1 MPRLDSLQWLR
12 ALAAMMVL
20 VGHVLEEAAHYRGFG
35 AGAAA
40 LPWTRGV
47 DVFFVISGFVI
58 ALSARRHAGSGAGAG
73 AFLLR
78 RTIRVVPLYWLFTTL
93 MVVALLAAPGAVK
106 DTDLD
111 PAQIVSSYFF
121 YPYERHDGRIAPVL
135 SLGWTLN
142 YEMFFYLLAAAALF
156 WRRPHAGV
164 ILWTVLLTLA
174 LFGWLLDPQ
183 QSAVRFWTNSIILEF
198 GFGVLLALVWQ
209 RRGTVHNP
217 AHALALFLTGV
228 AALLLLHGTALPRFL
243 AAGLPATLMVA
254 GPVLF
259 LANAP
264 DPLSRLGSSLGDASY
279 ALYLSHRFV
288 LRLATLALLPLVPAT
303 SLGLW
308 SFVAGVTLAAT
319 LLSLAV
325 FRHIER
331 PLLARLNRRLSP
343 APA

>member
-20 VGHVLEEAAHYRGFG
+20 TGHALEEAAHYRGIG

-78 RTIRVVPLYWLFTTL
+78 RVIRVVPLYWLFTTL

-111 PAQIVSSYFF
+111 PAQILSSYFF

-142 YEMFFYLLAAAALF
+142 YEMFFYLLASAALF
-156 WRRPHAGV
+156 WRWPRAALL
-164 ILWTVLLTLA
+164 LWGALVTLA
-174 LFGWLLDPQ
+174 LLGWFLDPTQ
-183 QSAVRFWTNSIILEF
+183 TALRFWTNSIIIEF
-198 GFGVLLALVWQ
+198 GFGVLLALLWQ
-209 RRGTVHNP
+209 QRGTTHHP
-217 AHALALFLTGV
+217 TLAVTLFLTGV
-228 AALLLLHGTALPRFL
+228 AALILLHGTDLPRFL

-259 LANAP
+259 LANAAG
-264 DPLSRLGSSLGDASY
+264 PLARAGSSLGDASY

-288 LRLATLALLPLVPAT
+288 LRLATLALLPIIPT
-303 SLGLW
+303 TPLGLC
-308 SFVAGVTLAAT
+308 SFVAVVTLTAT

-331 PLLARLNRRLSP
+331 PLLARLNRRLIP
-343 APA
+343 ATA